1 MSGFRKIN
9 VLVVITCVFLGLIRE
24 VDAATIYGTIFRNNQ
39 PVQNAQLTFDCW
51 RGNVVNTDIRGGY
64 RVSINFTGRCT
75 MTLGKATGLVI
86 FYPEPTRF
94 DFDLVGDQLK
104 RR

>member
-1 MSGFRKIN
+1 MARF
-9 VLVVITCVFLGLIRE
+9 LMLTVVFAIALLTLAADVS
-24 VDAATIYGTIFRNNQ
+24 AATIYGTIFRNNQ

-51 RGNVVNTDIRGGY
+51 RGNVVNTDARGSY

-75 MTLGKATGLVI
+75 MALGNVTALVV